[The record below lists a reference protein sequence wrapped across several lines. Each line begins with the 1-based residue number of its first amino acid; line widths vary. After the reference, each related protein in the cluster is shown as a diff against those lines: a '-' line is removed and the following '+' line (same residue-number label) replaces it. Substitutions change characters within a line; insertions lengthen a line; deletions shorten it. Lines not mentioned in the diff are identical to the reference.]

1 MNTATNIAVGIDLG
15 TTYSVLAHVDN
26 SGRPW
31 TVSNAEGDGLTP
43 TAVFFDR
50 SRIVVGKPAVKA
62 AEFEPA
68 RVAQFVKRQMGE
80 SLVPSPICGRSFP
93 PEVLQA
99 LVLRKLRDDAR
110 LKLGDFSK
118 AVITVPAYFN
128 EPRRRATRDAGRL
141 AGLDVLDI
149 INEPT
154 AAAIAFGVQHGFLTP
169 RAESR
174 QRETLLVYDLGGG
187 TFDVTMMEIDG
198 RQYRTIATGGDV
210 YLGGMDWDS
219 RIVDHVAE
227 RFLEQFGTDPRQD
240 DHALARLRW
249 EAIEAKH
256 ALSARDEV
264 DLQFAHDGHRLRSVL
279 SREQF
284 ETLTGDLLDR
294 TMLTCRRVLKEAG
307 RSWSDLTRVLLV
319 GGATRMAMVQQMLRA
334 ESGLEPDRS
343 LAADEAVAHGAAIYA
358 ALQNLPDH
366 PQFQGV
372 SVGNVNSH
380 DLGVLA
386 IEPGTGLRRR
396 RVLIPRNTP
405 LPAVGV
411 CDFVTQRDGQ
421 ANVRVSVVE
430 GGDITG
436 MHATPIGKCVV
447 AGLPSDLPAHS
458 RVRVSFDY
466 SASGLL
472 TVGAALPGT
481 GRHAA
486 IAIRR
491 TSNLSDEAF
500 AQWLAA
506 IDGGDLLAEV
516 EPAEPFKIV
525 AFRSAKVRGDLLAE
539 LEPAESAAE
548 CDVTANAA
556 EESEEGVSAE
566 ADLTAGPPDA
576 ALQAFFQGI
585 SRNDATRS
593 TKSSKNPSPNS

>member
-1 MNTATNIAVGIDLG
+1 
-15 TTYSVLAHVDN
+15 
-26 SGRPW
+26 
-31 TVSNAEGDGLTP
+31 
-43 TAVFFDR
+43 
-50 SRIVVGKPAVKA
+50 
-62 AEFEPA
+62 
-68 RVAQFVKRQMGE
+68 
-80 SLVPSPICGRSFP
+80 
-93 PEVLQA
+93 
-99 LVLRKLRDDAR
+99 
-110 LKLGDFSK
+110 
-118 AVITVPAYFN
+118 
-128 EPRRRATRDAGRL
+128 
-141 AGLDVLDI
+141 
-149 INEPT
+149 
-154 AAAIAFGVQHGFLTP
+154 
-169 RAESR
+169 
-174 QRETLLVYDLGGG
+174 
-187 TFDVTMMEIDG
+187 
-198 RQYRTIATGGDV
+198 
-210 YLGGMDWDS
+210 
-219 RIVDHVAE
+219 
-227 RFLEQFGTDPRQD
+227 
-240 DHALARLRW
+240 
-249 EAIEAKH
+249 
-256 ALSARDEV
+256 
-264 DLQFAHDGHRLRSVL
+264 
-279 SREQF
+279 
-284 ETLTGDLLDR
+284 
-294 TMLTCRRVLKEAG
+294 
-307 RSWSDLTRVLLV
+307 VLLV
-319 GGATRMAMVQQMLRA
+319 GGATRMAMVRQMLRA

-372 SVGNVNSH
+372 SVRNINSH

-405 LPAVGV
+405 LPAAGL

-506 IDGGDLLAEV
+506 IDRGDLLAEL

-539 LEPAESAAE
+539 PAAE
-548 CDVTANAA
+548 CDVAA

-566 ADLTAGPPDA
+566 ADPTAGPPDA

-585 SRNDATRS
+585 SRNDATQS
-593 TKSSKNPSPNS
+593 TKSSNNP